1 MNLSAA
7 QEHALGAAA
16 KWFHKRDKPIFRIF
30 GYAGTGKTSIAK
42 FFADSIDGAV
52 QYGAFTGKAA
62 MVMKKS
68 GCDNASTIH
77 SIIYK
82 PEQSEETGHVKFK
95 KRPKFEMQKIKLFII
110 DECSMV
116 DEDLGSDLLSYG
128 IPVLVLGDVG
138 QLPPVNGGGFFTNA
152 DPDVMLEEIHRQA
165 ANNPILRLATDV
177 REGRPIQV
185 GDYGAA
191 RVITKDQLD
200 QELVAGVDQ
209 VLVGVNRTRARYNQ
223 RLRSIKGF
231 DTPMPSPG
239 DRLVALKNDH
249 ALGLL
254 NGGLWEVVEI
264 KKRRKQA
271 VEDGCI
277 GMIVK
282 SLDFGSAAIDVRARR
297 ECFTGTLGQ
306 VPWKELRG
314 TQQFDFG
321 YCLTV
326 HKAQG
331 SQWQNVCLFDERG
344 AFGADAARWLY
355 TGITRASEQLTIVV

>member
-1 MNLSAA
+1 MNLSLVQ
-7 QEHALGAAA
+7 QEALGAAA
-16 KWFHKRDKPIFRIF
+16 RWYHNRDKPIFRIF

-42 FFADSIDGAV
+42 FFAESIDGAV
-52 QYGAFTGKAA
+52 QYAAFTGKAA
-62 MVMKKS
+62 MVMKAN
-68 GCDNASTIH
+68 GCSNASTIH
-77 SIIYK
+77 SILYK
-82 PEQSEETGHVKFK
+82 PDQNEDTGHVKFK
-95 KRPKFEMQKIKLFII
+95 KRPKFEMEKIKLFII

-116 DEDLGSDLLSYG
+116 DEELGADLLSYG
-128 IPVLVLGDVG
+128 IPVLVLGDIG

-152 DPDVMLEEIHRQA
+152 DPDVMLEDIHRQA
-165 ANNPILRLATDV
+165 ADNPILRLATDV
-177 REGRPIQV
+177 REGRGLQV

-200 QELVAGVDQ
+200 QEVVSGADQ
-209 VLVGVNRTRARYNQ
+209 VLVGVNRTRARYNH
-223 RLRSIKGF
+223 RLRTIRGF
-231 DTPMPSPG
+231 DTPMPSAG
-239 DRLVALKNDH
+239 DRLVALRNDH

-254 NGGLWEVVEI
+254 NGGLWEVVEV

-271 VEDGCI
+271 VEDGCVR
-277 GMIVK
+277 MIVK

-297 ECFTGTLGQ
+297 ECFDGTLSQ

-331 SQWQNVCLFDERG
+331 SQWPNVCLFDERG

-355 TGITRASEQLTIVV
+355 TGITRASEKLTIVV